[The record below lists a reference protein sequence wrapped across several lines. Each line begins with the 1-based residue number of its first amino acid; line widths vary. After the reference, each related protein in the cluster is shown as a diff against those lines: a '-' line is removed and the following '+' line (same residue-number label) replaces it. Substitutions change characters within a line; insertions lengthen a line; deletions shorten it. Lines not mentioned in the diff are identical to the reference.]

1 MSETLKQN
9 RYKSFETGITAST
22 THAQGNGPLTASMN
36 HISTVVHND
45 DTVTL
50 PATSEGDEV
59 SIINSG
65 ASQLQIFPASGDDLG
80 NGVDASLSLAAG
92 TQKSFFGID
101 DTHWVNY

>member
-1 MSETLKQN
+1 MTETFKQTTH
-9 RYKSFETGITAST
+9 KSFETGITAST
-22 THAQGNGPLTASMN
+22 THTQGNGALTAALN
-36 HISTVVHND
+36 HISTVVHHD

-50 PATSEGDEV
+50 PAVSEGDEV

-80 NGVDASLSLAAG
+80 NGLNAAITLAAG